1 MQKKI
6 AVLGGGLSGL
16 TLAKELEGVFDVT
29 VFEKSSGVGGRLATR
44 TAYPFEFD
52 HGAQFFTARTDAFK
66 EFLSPFAD
74 RGLVASW
81 HPKIISLEAGKK
93 SFKRKWFEPH
103 YIAQPKMTSL
113 AKFLAD
119 DIKIEFN
126 LEIDRVSKNKSRWSL
141 LSNGRVVG
149 DGFDLVVFSVPAPQ
163 TRRILSL
170 SDIYLDGLD
179 DIDYLP
185 CFTLMLGFDEGLS
198 LNFDAA
204 LVRGSPVRWISVN
217 SSKPGRKDLTTL
229 VVQADN
235 QWSRENLD
243 LGLLEIQEILLS
255 ELESLTD
262 LSFQNFTHID
272 VQRWRYAKVSSAAGR
287 DFIVDKDAKIAA
299 CGDWCRGDRI
309 EDAFLSGR
317 GLAMELIKGQIL

>member
-1 MQKKI
+1 M
-6 AVLGGGLSGL
+6 LS
-16 TLAKELEGVFDVT
+16 D
-29 VFEKSSGVGGRLATR
+29 
-44 TAYPFEFD
+44 
-52 HGAQFFTARTDAFK
+52 
-66 EFLSPFAD
+66 
-74 RGLVASW
+74 
-81 HPKIISLEAGKK
+81 
-93 SFKRKWFEPH
+93 
-103 YIAQPKMTSL
+103 
-113 AKFLAD
+113 
-119 DIKIEFN
+119 
-126 LEIDRVSKNKSRWSL
+126 
-141 LSNGRVVG
+141 GRVVG
-149 DGFDLVVFSVPAPQ
+149 DGFDLVVFSAPAPQ

-198 LNFDAA
+198 LNFHAA

-217 SSKPGRKDLTTL
+217 SSKPGRRDLTAL

-235 QWSRENLD
+235 QWSKENLE
-243 LGLLEIQEILLS
+243 LALLEIQEILLS

-287 DFIVDKDAKIAA
+287 DFFIDKDAKIAA

-309 EDAFLSGR
+309 EDAFLSGS

>member
-1 MQKKI
+1 M
-6 AVLGGGLSGL
+6 
-16 TLAKELEGVFDVT
+16 
-29 VFEKSSGVGGRLATR
+29 
-44 TAYPFEFD
+44 
-52 HGAQFFTARTDAFK
+52 
-66 EFLSPFAD
+66 
-74 RGLVASW
+74 
-81 HPKIISLEAGKK
+81 
-93 SFKRKWFEPH
+93 
-103 YIAQPKMTSL
+103 
-113 AKFLAD
+113 
-119 DIKIEFN
+119 
-126 LEIDRVSKNKSRWSL
+126 SKNKSRWSL

-255 ELESLTD
+255 GLESLTN